1 MAVQGTYEN
10 FAIDRVVYGRPAAQ
24 TVATESDRLGAERVF
39 LMVSRTLERECGWVD
54 EMRAALGSRYVG
66 SYSGM
71 PPHTPRDAVLDA
83 TALARAA
90 KPDLV
95 VTFGGGSITDAGK
108 AVRLALKHDIRT
120 VEGFDPFVIRVLPNG
135 KRADTVYEGADIP
148 QIAVPTTLAGGD
160 FTSAVGANDPRTQLK
175 EIFQQRS
182 LVPRVVVL
190 DAAVTTRTP
199 AWLFLSSGVRA
210 LDHAVEAVCSPAAD
224 PRSWLEAME
233 AIRLLARALPR
244 THQDPTDLNARMDA
258 LLAMWLSMERHH
270 FSLAM
275 GASHGVG
282 HVLGGTCDV
291 PHGYTSCVL
300 LPSVLRWNVSV
311 NADRQALVSEA
322 LGKPGQPAATAVE
335 DFIASLGMPRT
346 LKDVGVTE
354 AAFGRIADAALLDY
368 YIYTNPRKI
377 NGISDIMEIL
387 RLAAG

>member
-1 MAVQGTYEN
+1 M
-10 FAIDRVVYGRPAAQ
+10 
-24 TVATESDRLGAERVF
+24 
-39 LMVSRTLERECGWVD
+39 
-54 EMRAALGSRYVG
+54 
-66 SYSGM
+66 
-71 PPHTPRDAVLDA
+71 
-83 TALARAA
+83 
-90 KPDLV
+90 
-95 VTFGGGSITDAGK
+95 
-108 AVRLALKHDIRT
+108 
-120 VEGFDPFVIRVLPNG
+120 
-135 KRADTVYEGADIP
+135 
-148 QIAVPTTLAGGD
+148 
-160 FTSAVGANDPRTQLK
+160 
-175 EIFQQRS
+175 
-182 LVPRVVVL
+182 PRVVVL
-190 DAAVTTRTP
+190 HAAVTTRTP

-275 GASHGVG
+275 GCEPRRGPCAGRHLRRATRLYLVRAASF
-282 HVLGGTCDV
+282 
-291 PHGYTSCVL
+291 
-300 LPSVLRWNVSV
+300 VLRWNVSV

-377 NGISDIMEIL
+377 NGISDIIEIL